1 MGVVLR
7 QSVKGTLSN
16 YLGVALG
23 AFTMLILFPKLF
35 EPDQIGLVRVLQD
48 IGILVA
54 TLSQVGVVNII
65 DRFYPYFHEDK
76 TRNNGFVFLIM
87 IYPLIGF
94 LLICAL
100 LFLFKDLWINIYSE
114 KSPLLVHYFIV
125 VIPLAFFMLYQQVL
139 EAYTRAVMRIT
150 IPIFVRE
157 VFLRLA
163 LIIFTLLYA
172 FNIFSFETF
181 IYSLILSYSFTVFIL
196 IFYLRHLKRLWFE
209 RFFYSKYKVLFKEMV
224 KYGAIIFLT
233 GFVSVLS
240 ARIDVVMLSAV
251 SLEMTGVY
259 SIAFF
264 MGTVIEM
271 PKRAI
276 SQISIPLIANSW
288 KNNDLTLLKQIY
300 CRTSI
305 VQTLIGGLFL
315 TLLLVNIKDIFNLM
329 PNSEAYVAGITV
341 VFIIGISRFVD
352 MATGLNAEV
361 IVSSPFYKVNFFLT
375 IFLGASNIVFNSLL
389 IPRYGMEGAA
399 WGTLISYCLSN
410 SIRILI
416 IRHKTGMIPFSKAS
430 VGAFL
435 LSIGLMIAVYLL
447 NISGQSLAESVL
459 IILVKSIVITVIYLL
474 CSYKFKFSEDFNH
487 LVNRYI
493 KPGKNF

>member
-1 MGVVLR
+1 MGIVLR
-7 QSVKGTLSN
+7 QSIKGTLSN

-54 TLSQVGVVNII
+54 TLSQVGIVNII
-65 DRFYPYFHEDK
+65 DRFFPYFHEDK
-76 TRNNGFVFLIM
+76 TSNNGFVLLI
-87 IYPLIGF
+87 ILYPLIGF
-94 LLICAL
+94 LLIFGVL
-100 LFLFKDLWINIYSE
+100 ILFKDVWITIYSD

-150 IPIFVRE
+150 VPIFVRE

-172 FNIFSFETF
+172 FDWISFDAF
-181 IYSLILSYSFTVFIL
+181 IYSLILSYSLTVLIL
-196 IFYLRHLKRLWFE
+196 IFYLRYLKKMWIE
-209 RFFYSKYKVLFKEMV
+209 RFVYSKHKVLFREMV

-233 GFVSVLS
+233 GFVAVLS

-276 SQISIPLIANSW
+276 SQISIPLISNAW
-288 KNNDLTLLKQIY
+288 KSNDLSSLQQIY
-300 CRTSI
+300 NRTSI
-305 VQTLIGGLFL
+305 VQTLVGGLFL
-315 TLLLVNIKDIFNLM
+315 TLLLVNIKDIFNIM
-329 PNSEAYVAGITV
+329 PNSDAYIAGIAV

-361 IVSSPFYKVNFFLT
+361 IISSPFYKINFFLT
-375 IFLGASNIVFNSLL
+375 IFLGISNIVFNSLL

-399 WGTLISYCLSN
+399 VGTLISYSLSN
-410 SIRILI
+410 FIRILV
-416 IRHKTGMIPFSKAS
+416 IRNRTGMIPFTKAS
-430 VGAFL
+430 WGALL
-435 LSIGLMIAVYLL
+435 LSVVLLVSVSLL
-447 NISGQSLAESVL
+447 NINGQSLLESAF
-459 IILVKSIVITVIYLL
+459 IILIKSIVITAIFLFCTYR
-474 CSYKFKFSEDFNH
+474 FKFSEDFNH
-487 LVNRYI
+487 LINRYI
-493 KPGKNF
+493 KPQKNY